1 MECPDRAVGVT
12 ATVLIYVFMSLGLYV
27 VVVKDDSGVISSE
40 AEEKR
45 EVILKIL
52 ATYASTMGS
61 VGDLKTRGPAFLRDM
76 IGWARP
82 VSGGLSLGFYPIKC
96 ALGLN
101 FHVQTWGT
109 VALPLLFVLTYCVLE
124 VCSKLVKGSK
134 LSQVQVKWVTCCVI
148 VLFYM
153 YPPIVQALLSG
164 TLNLFGC
171 TLRCPNCWL

>member
-1 MECPDRAVGVT
+1 MA
-12 ATVLIYVFMSLGLYV
+12 
-27 VVVKDDSGVISSE
+27 KDDSGVLSSE

-61 VGDLKTRGPAFLRDM
+61 VGDLKARGPAFLRTM
-76 IGWARP
+76 VGWARP

-101 FHVQTWGT
+101 FYAQTWGT
-109 VALPLLFVLTYCVLE
+109 VALPLLLVFTFCVAEL
-124 VCSKLVKGSK
+124 CSNLLKGSK
-134 LSQVQVKWVTCCVI
+134 LSQVQVEWMPCTVI

-153 YPPIVQALLSG
+153 YPPIVQTLLSG
-164 TLNLFGC
+164 TYLITFDS
-171 TLRCPNCWL
+171 